1 MSHARTGSTPR
12 DAMTTTIPST
22 PGPRGPMAG
31 VRVLDLSNIIA
42 GPLAAC
48 LLGDFGADVVKVE
61 LPGVGDAMRHAPPF
75 KDGVPLWW
83 KVTNR
88 NKRCVTIDLHKPEG
102 QDLVRRLV
110 PQFDVVV
117 ENFRPGVLERWGLG
131 WEDLHRAHPRLIMLR
146 VTAYGQTGPYAS
158 RAGFARMA
166 EAFAGLA
173 YITGTPDTPPLHAG
187 YPIADALCGVFGAM
201 AVGFALW
208 ERDHGAGEG
217 QWIDLSLYEAI
228 LRTIEYL
235 VIEHDQLGAVRERG
249 GNLSQYVAPSNVY
262 RTRDGH
268 WVSLT
273 TSTQTIWERFVRAI
287 DRADLLDDPRTRR
300 PEDRLGVRAML
311 DALVQE
317 WVGIR
322 TLDEVNTILG
332 PADVA
337 YAPVNSIRELFRD
350 PHIAAR
356 ENIVTVPDGELGT
369 VRMQG
374 VTPRFS
380 RSPGSVRWAAPRLGE
395 HNVEVFGGMLGLTRA
410 ELDDLAAKG
419 VI

>member
-1 MSHARTGSTPR
+1 
-12 DAMTTTIPST
+12 MTTTIPST

-311 DALVQE
+311 DALVQRMGGHPHARRGE
-317 WVGIR
+317 HHPR
-322 TLDEVNTILG
+322 TGGRRLC
-332 PADVA
+332 P
-337 YAPVNSIRELFRD
+337 REQYPRVVPRP
-350 PHIAAR
+350 PHRCAR
-356 ENIVTVPDGELGT
+356 EHCHRAGRRTRNGPNAGGHAPFLPKSRKRAMGRTSTWRAQCRGLRGDA
-369 VRMQG
+369 G
-374 VTPRFS
+374 VDTCR
-380 RSPGSVRWAAPRLGE
+380 
-395 HNVEVFGGMLGLTRA
+395 TR
-410 ELDDLAAKG
+410 
-419 VI
+419 